1 VDNERVDRELLAHLL
16 EPLGFEVGQAESG
29 YDCLK
34 LVPHFRPHLI
44 FMDLAMPGIDGWET
58 IRRLRAGGL
67 DEVPV
72 AIISANA
79 FDKGLEHDV
88 GIGAEDFILKPIRVE
103 ELLDWIG
110 RSLQLEWVWADAPD
124 VAACAPAA
132 EVARLV
138 LPPAAELRALD
149 ELIELG
155 FLRGILARLAEIERM
170 DPVHAEFVRVQ
181 RELAR
186 QFQFDAMREILCRK
200 DLPES

>member
-1 VDNERVDRELLAHLL
+1 
-16 EPLGFEVGQAESG
+16 
-29 YDCLK
+29 
-34 LVPHFRPHLI
+34 
-44 FMDLAMPGIDGWET
+44 MPGIDGWET
-58 IRRLRAGGL
+58 IRRLRAAGL
-67 DEVPV
+67 DEAPV

-79 FDKGLEHDV
+79 FDKGLDHDV

-110 RSLQLEWVWADAPD
+110 RRLQLEWVWADAP
-124 VAACAPAA
+124 AAAA
-132 EVARLV
+132 ESVPTVEVEQLV
-138 LPPAAELRALD
+138 LPPTAELRALD

-170 DPVHAEFVRVQ
+170 APEYAEFVRVQ

>member
-1 VDNERVDRELLAHLL
+1 MTDSDPDLPESEQDAAPSAAELEAA
-16 EPLGFEVGQAESG
+16 GQNSMFG
-29 YDCLK
+29 D
-34 LVPHFRPHLI
+34 
-44 FMDLAMPGIDGWET
+44 
-58 IRRLRAGGL
+58 
-67 DEVPV
+67 
-72 AIISANA
+72 
-79 FDKGLEHDV
+79 
-88 GIGAEDFILKPIRVE
+88 
-103 ELLDWIG
+103 
-110 RSLQLEWVWADAPD
+110 
-124 VAACAPAA
+124 APAA
-132 EVARLV
+132 PAPAVEVARLV